1 MKWQISELFG
11 MSVYSD
17 KAVFLGKVEDVVLDV
32 TNKKISGL
40 ALSNVNK
47 DVIDTKNFQGV
58 IIPYRIVKEIGDII
72 IVRHIREQR
81 PSHPLLN
88 YSHHA
93 SPQMQIP
100 RLSHAGVRARLTPRE
115 KANSCRAAAFIPS
128 SFFCACV
135 GETPSSKRSF
145 WAYPFI

>member
-47 DVIDTKNFQGV
+47 DVIDTKNYQGV
-58 IIPYRIVKEIGDII
+58 IIPYRIVKEVGDII
-72 IVRHIREQR
+72 LVRHI
-81 PSHPLLN
+81 P
-88 YSHHA
+88 
-93 SPQMQIP
+93 
-100 RLSHAGVRARLTPRE
+100 G
-115 KANSCRAAAFIPS
+115 AFKIS
-128 SFFCACV
+128 
-135 GETPSSKRSF
+135 GEALF
-145 WAYPFI
+145 GE

>member
-47 DVIDTKNFQGV
+47 DVIDTKNYQGV
-58 IIPYRIVKEIGDII
+58 IIPYRIVKEVGDII
-72 IVRHIREQR
+72 IVN
-81 PSHPLLN
+81 L
-88 YSHHA
+88 
-93 SPQMQIP
+93 IP
-100 RLSHAGVRARLTPRE
+100 EL
-115 KANSCRAAAFIPS
+115 
-128 SFFCACV
+128 
-135 GETPSSKRSF
+135 
-145 WAYPFI
+145 

>member
-47 DVIDTKNFQGV
+47 DVIDTKNYQGV
-58 IIPYRIVKEIGDII
+58 IIPYRIVKEVGDII
-72 IVRHIREQR
+72 IVRHI
-81 PSHPLLN
+81 PG
-88 YSHHA
+88 A
-93 SPQMQIP
+93 FKV
-100 RLSHAGVRARLTPRE
+100 AGEHLFGA
-115 KANSCRAAAFIPS
+115 
-128 SFFCACV
+128 
-135 GETPSSKRSF
+135 
-145 WAYPFI
+145 